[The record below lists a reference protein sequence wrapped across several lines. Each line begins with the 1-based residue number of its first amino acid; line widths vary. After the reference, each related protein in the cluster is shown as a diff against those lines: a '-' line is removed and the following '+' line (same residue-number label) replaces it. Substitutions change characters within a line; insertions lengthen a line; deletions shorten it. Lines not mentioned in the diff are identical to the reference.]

1 MSKHAGPIRVWLCRW
16 RLGTVGRPV
25 GSSHL
30 DGHSNTLRHLWSTP
44 CRPPSVCLHCA
55 DNPPRGCYTAC
66 CISAGACLQFEVAC
80 LPGSWHLIACQAEE
94 AGRLAEL
101 TSWQIAKSCLT
112 HAMVQVMN
120 NRAGFAFQQ
129 FVDLPY
135 TWAYNGSSLVN
146 TVLRTTDNNTNPVSR
161 LVFVLADSELL
172 CTSTI
177 QRQSL

>member
-1 MSKHAGPIRVWLCRW
+1 
-16 RLGTVGRPV
+16 
-25 GSSHL
+25 
-30 DGHSNTLRHLWSTP
+30 
-44 CRPPSVCLHCA
+44 
-55 DNPPRGCYTAC
+55 
-66 CISAGACLQFEVAC
+66 
-80 LPGSWHLIACQAEE
+80 
-94 AGRLAEL
+94 
-101 TSWQIAKSCLT
+101 
-112 HAMVQVMN
+112 MVQVMN

-177 QRQSL
+177 QKAKLVDMFASRCQSPAKSQHRSYDGVSAVLRVMF